1 MNEKLLNLSEKQC
14 PVDELLR
21 YVKGHKCL
29 DCGKCVFGYEGA
41 AQLELTL
48 NDITMK
54 KSRSTDMAQLA
65 KVCRYMK
72 EQTLCEDGVEL
83 GETAL
88 AVFEKYGDEF
98 AAHVAK
104 KSCKAGVCKSFVT
117 YHILADRCIG
127 CGDCMDEC
135 DDDAILGKKKF
146 IHVIDQDECTQCG
159 KCVDA
164 CGEDAIVRAGAVKP
178 RCPAKPIPCK
188 R

>member
-48 NDITMK
+48 ADITMK
-54 KSRSTDMAQLA
+54 KSRSTDLAQLG
-65 KVCRYMK
+65 KLCRMMR
-72 EQTLCEDGVEL
+72 EQSLCEDGVEL

-117 YHILADRCIG
+117 
-127 CGDCMDEC
+127 
-135 DDDAILGKKKF
+135 
-146 IHVIDQDECTQCG
+146 
-159 KCVDA
+159 
-164 CGEDAIVRAGAVKP
+164 
-178 RCPAKPIPCK
+178 
-188 R
+188 